1 MLCGWRIG
9 RVGVTEPGDLGHGG
23 GDPGGEG
30 RDLALEVDEEGI
42 RAPSAN
48 DLDGMLAD
56 AREVEGHGA
65 PGA

>member
-1 MLCGWRIG
+1 M
-9 RVGVTEPGDLGHGG
+9 TEPGDLGHGG
-23 GDPGGEG
+23 RDPGGEG

-56 AREVEGHGA
+56 SYEVEGHGA